1 MWMIMAEVLS
11 VVGCGIAFLALLETS
26 RNAREIADACIKAYV
41 RKLAQTKRNIA
52 QAVGEEQAETGQEAE
67 PTGEPPKDEWLKL
80 VEAAKLL
87 HVDKGTVSRWADE
100 GKIQDNGQKRKARRV
115 SKISVLLLKD
125 KREREDSL
133 KDAAEVLQDEAS
145 KIPDRY

>member
-11 VVGCGIAFLALLETS
+11 VVGCGVAILALLETS
-26 RNAREIADACIKAYV
+26 RNARAIADECIRYANRVDK
-41 RKLAQTKRNIA
+41 
-52 QAVGEEQAETGQEAE
+52 E
-67 PTGEPPKDEWLKL
+67 PRKDEWLKL

-100 GKIQDNGQKRKARRV
+100 GKIQDNGQKGKTRRV

-145 KIPDRY
+145 KIPDRH